1 MKPETKKR
9 LDRMIFMQRLKY
21 GAIAGGI
28 AVALLGFMMFMA
40 YEEDA
45 RVDKVVSNHSV
56 HGTVVLAKIGL
67 GRGNSYNLSVKLD
80 DGRTVKT
87 ISPRSAGIPF
97 KGEQVD
103 LTELVRRSGN
113 KNYVVKRLISQ

>member
-28 AVALLGFMMFMA
+28 GVALLGFMMFMA
-40 YEEDA
+40 YEEEA
-45 RVDKVVSNHSV
+45 QVDKVVSNYSV
-56 HGTVVLAKIGL
+56 HGTVVQAKIGL
-67 GRGNSYNLSVKLD
+67 GRGSSYNLSVRLD
-80 DGRTVKT
+80 DGRMVKT
-87 ISPRSAGIPF
+87 ISQRSAGIPF